1 MISYSILTKSKKS
14 RARIGILKTPHGEI
28 ETPAFVP
35 VATLGSVKTLTSSDI
50 TATKSQIL
58 IANTYH
64 LHVTCGENVIAKAG
78 GIHTFMN
85 WNGPIMTDSGGFQVF
100 SLGFGRDFNV
110 GKVLKFFPGKDTEYI
125 HSHSMPQHIKITDD
139 GVFFKSPIDGS
150 PLFIGPKES
159 MKIQEKIGADII
171 FAFDECTAPLSNKA
185 YIVKALERTHAWAKI
200 CRQVKKSN
208 QCLFGIIQGSRFRD
222 LRERSAQCIK
232 TLGFDGYGI
241 GGDLGSS
248 RATMID
254 ILRWVIPH
262 LEDTKPRHL
271 LGIGH
276 LEDMEPIIKEGVDLF
291 DCTAPTHYAR
301 RGTVFTREGKLNL
314 KKKSFLKDT
323 KPIDTKCS
331 CTVCLQ
337 YSRSYLSHL
346 IRAKEITAMSLLSFH
361 NIFFFNTYVAV
372 IRDKIKKGLL

>member
-1 MISYSILTKSKKS
+1 M
-14 RARIGILKTPHGEI
+14 
-28 ETPAFVP
+28 P
-35 VATLGSVKTLTSSDI
+35 VATLASVKTLTSDDI
-50 TATKSQIL
+50 TRTKSQIL

-64 LHVTCGENVIAKAG
+64 LHVTCGEDVVAKAG

-139 GVFFKSPIDGS
+139 GVFFKSPINGS

-208 QCLFGIIQGSRFRD
+208 QYLFGIIQGSRFRD
-222 LRERSAQCIK
+222 LRERSAQYIK
-232 TLGFDGYGI
+232 TLGFDGYAV

-254 ILRWVIPH
+254 ILRWVIPT
-262 LEDTKPRHL
+262 LEETKPRHL

-323 KPIDTKCS
+323 KPIDTKCT
-331 CTVCLQ
+331 CTVCLH

-361 NIFFFNTYVAV
+361 NVFFFNTYVAV

>member
-1 MISYSILTKSKKS
+1 MISYNILTKSKKS

-35 VATLGSVKTLTSSDI
+35 VATKASIKTLTSQDI
-50 TATKSQIL
+50 TKTRTQII
-58 IANTYH
+58 IANTFH
-64 LHVTCGENVIAKAG
+64 LHVTCGENTVAKAG

-85 WNGPIMTDSGGFQVF
+85 WDGPIMTDSGGFQVF

-125 HSHSMPQHIKITDD
+125 HSHSMPQHIKITED

-171 FAFDECTAPLSNKA
+171 FAFDECTAPLSQRA

-200 CRQVKKSN
+200 CRQVNKSN
-208 QCLFGIIQGSRFRD
+208 QYIFGIIQGSRFKD
-222 LRERSAQCIK
+222 LREKSSHVIK
-232 TLGFDGYGI
+232 ALEFDGYGI

-248 RATMID
+248 KATMLD
-254 ILRWVIPH
+254 ILKWVIPN

-301 RGTVFTREGKLNL
+301 RGTAFTSMGKLNL
-314 KKKSFLKDT
+314 RKKSFLKEH
-323 KPIDTKCS
+323 KPLDPQCGCS
-331 CTVCLQ
+331 VCEQ
-337 YSRSYLSHL
+337 YTRSYLSHL
-346 IRAKEITAMSLLSFH
+346 IRSREITGMILLSFH
-361 NIFFFNTYVAV
+361 NLNYFNGYIAE
-372 IRDKIKKGLL
+372 IRDKIKAGKL